1 MRGAYVLRD
10 PEGGRVDAVLIA
22 TGSEVSVAL
31 AAQTQ
36 LAERGIGAR
45 VVSMPSWE
53 IFERQEQAYRDEVLP
68 PAVRA
73 RLSVEAGITLGWQR
87 WTGADG
93 DAVGIDGRFG
103 ASAPGKVVL
112 ENLGFTADN
121 VARRALALVER
132 LESVRA

>member
-1 MRGAYVLRD
+1 
-10 PEGGRVDAVLIA
+10 
-22 TGSEVSVAL
+22 
-31 AAQTQ
+31 
-36 LAERGIGAR
+36 
-45 VVSMPSWE
+45 MPSWE

-68 PAVRA
+68 PAARA

-103 ASAPGKVVL
+103 ASAPGKTVL

-121 VARRALALVER
+121 VARRALTLVER